1 LLLFTD
7 AVYAIALT
15 LLALDLR
22 LPPEAVQLHGAE
34 LLASLFGIWPILLSH
49 FTSFT
54 VVGLFW
60 SLHLRTHRH
69 IEHVDGGLAWLTLLH
84 LACITFLPFP
94 TTVIGEHLGDPVA
107 EEFYFGCLLVTT
119 VLAALSWWY
128 ATINRRLVAP
138 DLPDEII
145 KAYRILAGIA
155 TSGLLLLM
163 ILVALGLGRV
173 FEPLVLGY
181 IFTFVFIVEGVL
193 DWYGRGL
200 RDWRTARVSPQ
211 TEEEAA

>member
-1 LLLFTD
+1 
-7 AVYAIALT
+7 
-15 LLALDLR
+15 
-22 LPPEAVQLHGAE
+22 
-34 LLASLFGIWPILLSH
+34 LLSH

-107 EEFYFGCLLVTT
+107 EEFYFGSLLVTT
-119 VLAALSWWY
+119 VFAALSWWY
-128 ATINRRLVAP
+128 ATAGRRLVSP
-138 DLPDEII
+138 DLPDGII
-145 KAYRILAGIA
+145 NAYRILAGIA
-155 TSGLLLLM
+155 TSGLILLM
-163 ILVALGLGRV
+163 LLVALGLGR
-173 FEPLVLGY
+173 FLEPLILGY
-181 IFTFVFIVEGVL
+181 IFTIVFIVEGVL

-200 RDWRTARVSPQ
+200 RDWREARQSPKS
-211 TEEEAA
+211 EEKIA

>member
-1 LLLFTD
+1 M
-7 AVYAIALT
+7 
-15 LLALDLR
+15 
-22 LPPEAVQLHGAE
+22 
-34 LLASLFGIWPILLSH
+34 WPVLLSH

-107 EEFYFGCLLVTT
+107 EEFYFGCLLVTAII
-119 VLAALSWWY
+119 AALSWWY
-128 ATINRRLVAP
+128 ATVNRRLVSP

-145 KAYRILAGIA
+145 GDYRILSGIG
-155 TSGLLLLM
+155 SGGLMLLM
-163 ILVALGLGRV
+163 ILVALGLGRI

-181 IFTFVFIVEGVL
+181 IFTFAFIVEGVL

-200 RDWRTARVSPQ
+200 RDWRAARQSAR